1 MIKSVVISNRWSL
14 LPMTTR
20 KSWVLVS
27 NFQSVQYG
35 GAGLGRGGGGAR
47 KRGVKIRTLYGII
60 LVKDVDH

>member
-1 MIKSVVISNRWSL
+1 
-14 LPMTTR
+14 MTSR

-35 GAGLGRGGGGAR
+35 GAGLGMGGGGAR